1 MELYYTLAV
10 EMPYQHKNPQ
20 RERLLNL
27 QSSLVTSLFVSRA
40 GAVAEQKLSLLAI
53 PNQTPTHR

>member
-10 EMPYQHKNPQ
+10 EMLYQHKNPQ
-20 RERLLNL
+20 REDLLNF

-40 GAVAEQKLSLLAI
+40 GAVA
-53 PNQTPTHR
+53 